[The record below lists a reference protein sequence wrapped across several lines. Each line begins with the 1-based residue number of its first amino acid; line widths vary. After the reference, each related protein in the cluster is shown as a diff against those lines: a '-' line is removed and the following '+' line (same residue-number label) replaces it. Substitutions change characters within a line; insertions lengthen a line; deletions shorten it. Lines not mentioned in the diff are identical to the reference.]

1 MAIYTNQAILTYN
14 EGKTT
19 LSNVAVG
26 ELTEP
31 VAVTKTAVNNDYIYG
46 DDVTYVITI
55 TNSGPSAIT
64 SLTVTDNFGAYPY
77 GPIPITVFPL
87 TYVGPVLYYVNGV
100 RQADIVP
107 TQTYPTLILTVPSV
121 PVGGNVTLIYEVD
134 VNQYAPLGAASQIDN
149 VVTVTAA
156 GLATIT
162 ATETIYTEDIPQLA
176 ITKYISPNPVVNN
189 STVTYTFILENYG
202 NTASTDVVLSDTF
215 DPILTGITVSN
226 DGTLLSPVTEY
237 TYSELSGILET
248 VAGVLTIP
256 AATFDQD
263 ALGIVTVTPGA
274 TTVVV
279 TGTI

>member
-100 RQADIVP
+100 RQADIVR
-107 TQTYPTLILTVPSV
+107 PSIPDPDPDGSQRPGRRQRDPDLRGRRQ
-121 PVGGNVTLIYEVD
+121 PVC
-134 VNQYAPLGAASQIDN
+134 
-149 VVTVTAA
+149 
-156 GLATIT
+156 
-162 ATETIYTEDIPQLA
+162 
-176 ITKYISPNPVVNN
+176 
-189 STVTYTFILENYG
+189 
-202 NTASTDVVLSDTF
+202 
-215 DPILTGITVSN
+215 
-226 DGTLLSPVTEY
+226 
-237 TYSELSGILET
+237 
-248 VAGVLTIP
+248 P
-256 AATFDQD
+256 ARRREPD
-263 ALGIVTVTPGA
+263 
-274 TTVVV
+274 
-279 TGTI
+279 